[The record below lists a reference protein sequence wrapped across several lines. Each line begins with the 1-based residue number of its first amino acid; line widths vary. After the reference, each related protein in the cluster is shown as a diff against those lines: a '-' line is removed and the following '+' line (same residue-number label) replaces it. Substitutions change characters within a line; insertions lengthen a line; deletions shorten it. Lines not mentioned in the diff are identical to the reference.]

1 MMIVRKVKIGIKDVE
16 TLLNEFADA
25 AESVEAGAKVKHERG
40 VYFTNIQAFRK
51 ALTQKRLELLHTI
64 KAEHPS
70 SINHLARILQRDI
83 KNVASDVRFL
93 KQAGL
98 IDTKKETSREIS
110 LHVTYDKILLE
121 IAV

>member
-1 MMIVRKVKIGIKDVE
+1 MMKVRKVKIGIKDVE
-16 TLLNEFADA
+16 TLLNEFGDA
-25 AESVEAGAKVKHERG
+25 AASIEAGKKVKHERG

-51 ALTQKRLELLHTI
+51 ALTQKRLELLRAI
-64 KAEHPS
+64 KTEHPS

-83 KNVASDVRFL
+83 KNVAADVRFL

-98 IDTKKETSREIS
+98 IDTKKEASKEIS
-110 LHVTYDKILLE
+110 PRVMYDKILLE

>member
-1 MMIVRKVKIGIKDVE
+1 MMKVRKVKIGIKDVE
-16 TLLNEFADA
+16 TLLNEFGDA
-25 AESVEAGAKVKHERG
+25 AGSIETGKKVKHERG

-51 ALTQKRLELLHTI
+51 ALTQKRLELLHAI

-83 KNVASDVRFL
+83 KNVAADVRFL
-93 KQAGL
+93 EQAGL
-98 IDTKKETSREIS
+98 IDTKKETSKEIS
-110 LHVTYDKILLE
+110 PRVTYDKILLE

>member
-1 MMIVRKVKIGIKDVE
+1 MKVRKVKIGIKNVE

-25 AESVEAGAKVKHERG
+25 AGAIEAGREVKHERG

-51 ALTQKRLELLHTI
+51 ALTQKRLELLHAI
-64 KAEHPS
+64 KTEHPS

-83 KNVASDVRFL
+83 KNVAADVRFL
-93 KQAGL
+93 EQAGL
-98 IDTKKETSREIS
+98 IDTTKKTSKEIAP
-110 LHVTYDKILLE
+110 HVTYDKILLE

>member
-1 MMIVRKVKIGIKDVE
+1 MKVRKVKIGIKDVE

-25 AESVEAGAKVKHERG
+25 AGSIETGNKVKQERG

-64 KAEHPS
+64 KMEHPS
-70 SINHLARILQRDI
+70 SINHLARILRRDI
-83 KNVASDVRFL
+83 KNVAADVRFL
-93 KQAGL
+93 EQAGL
-98 IDTKKETSREIS
+98 IDTKKETSKKIAP
-110 LHVTYDKILLE
+110 HVTYDKILLE

>member
-1 MMIVRKVKIGIKDVE
+1 MKVRKVKIGIKDVE

-25 AESVEAGAKVKHERG
+25 AGAIEVGKKVKQERG

-51 ALTQKRLELLHTI
+51 ALTQKRLELLHAI
-64 KAEHPS
+64 KTEHPS

-83 KNVASDVRFL
+83 KNVATDVRFL
-93 KQAGL
+93 EQAGL
-98 IDTKKETSREIS
+98 IDTKKATSKETAP
-110 LHVTYDKILLE
+110 HVTYDKILLE